1 MFTLMIINKIHW
13 LGVGLSSPPGILYLN
28 EQRYN
33 LLVWNRSV
41 DKAQSLLKNK
51 IYVNQL
57 DISSLSK
64 KLDRN
69 DLIVSML
76 PASMHMEIAE
86 LAINYKCHLVTSSYH
101 DPQYEK
107 LEQKFID
114 NDCLFICEC
123 GLDPG
128 IDHLMAHKLVE
139 DFKSSKTI
147 DTKTEISF
155 LSYCGGV
162 PKIPNDFKY
171 KFSWSPL
178 GVLKALKSPSRSL
191 KDFKI
196 FDVNRPWD
204 AITHYTAPLAQPE
217 EFEVYP
223 NRDSIPFMQQYKF
236 DPDWTVKQFVR
247 GTLRLNGWAEAWS
260 DIFKEIETLSGE
272 KGEKRLEEMSEVF
285 WRDNAYGESEPDR
298 VILCVDLKAEK
309 GSRVVWHKTFKMDAW
324 GDHRGTAM
332 ARLVSNPVYFAVE
345 AIANKQIEF
354 GVNAATSDPVIV
366 DKWLENIKGLAQEF
380 DVIDH
385 LS

>member
-28 EQRYN
+28 EQRYD

-128 IDHLMAHKLVE
+128 IDHLLAHKLIQE
-139 DFKSSKTI
+139 FEKGNYQDIKSIWFESM
-147 DTKTEISF
+147 
-155 LSYCGGV
+155 CGGF
-162 PKIPNDFKY
+162 PEIPNNFKY

-178 GVLKALKSPSRSL
+178 GVLKALNTPANHIENFSEERSE
-191 KDFKI
+191 KPYKKI
-196 FDVNRPWD
+196 NF
-204 AITHYTAPLAQPE
+204 I
-217 EFEVYP
+217 EFNNEKFETYP
-223 NRDSIPFMQQYKF
+223 NRNSIPYINEYNLGEYSNILEHFE
-236 DPDWTVKQFVR
+236 R
-247 GTLRLNGWAEAWS
+247 GTIRLEGWSKAWNE
-260 DIFKEIETLSGE
+260 IFKNIEDKIDLENLSKKLWE
-272 KGEKRLEEMSEVF
+272 ENQYDNLE
-285 WRDNAYGESEPDR
+285 NDR
-298 VILCVDLKAEK
+298 VLLYVKIRSKNSNNNEIFNKTLYLDESRPIVNSAMSQCVSYTVAFTIECIMNLKNKKGIHRIFHDEKNVDYIL
-309 GSRVVWHKTFKMDAW
+309 
-324 GDHRGTAM
+324 
-332 ARLVSNPVYFAVE
+332 
-345 AIANKQIEF
+345 NKLNEY
-354 GVNAATSDPVIV
+354 G
-366 DKWLENIKGLAQEF
+366 IKIRQL
-380 DVIDH
+380 
-385 LS
+385 

>member
-28 EQRYN
+28 EQRYD

-41 DKAQSLLKNK
+41 DKAQSLLNNK

-86 LAINYKCHLVTSSYH
+86 LAIKYKCHLVTSSYH

-128 IDHLMAHKLVE
+128 IDHLLAHKLIQE
-139 DFKSSKTI
+139 FEKENYQDIKSIWFESM
-147 DTKTEISF
+147 
-155 LSYCGGV
+155 CGGF
-162 PKIPNDFKY
+162 PETPNYFKY

-178 GVLKALKSPSRSL
+178 GVLKALNTPANHIENFSEERSE
-191 KDFKI
+191 KPYKKI
-196 FDVNRPWD
+196 NF
-204 AITHYTAPLAQPE
+204 I
-217 EFEVYP
+217 EFNNEKFETYP
-223 NRDSIPFMQQYKF
+223 NRNSIPYINEYNLGKYSNILEHFE
-236 DPDWTVKQFVR
+236 R
-247 GTLRLNGWAEAWS
+247 GTIRLEGWSKAWNE
-260 DIFKEIETLSGE
+260 IFKNIEDKIDLENLSKKLWE
-272 KGEKRLEEMSEVF
+272 ENQYDNLE
-285 WRDNAYGESEPDR
+285 NDR
-298 VILCVDLKAEK
+298 VLLYVKIRSKNSNNNEIFNKTLYLDESRPIVNSAMSQCVSYTVAFTIECIMNLKNKKGIHRIFHDEKNVDYIL
-309 GSRVVWHKTFKMDAW
+309 
-324 GDHRGTAM
+324 
-332 ARLVSNPVYFAVE
+332 
-345 AIANKQIEF
+345 NKLNEC
-354 GVNAATSDPVIV
+354 G
-366 DKWLENIKGLAQEF
+366 IKIRQL
-380 DVIDH
+380 
-385 LS
+385 

>member
-28 EQRYN
+28 EQRYD

-64 KLDRN
+64 KLERN

-76 PASMHMEIAE
+76 PASMHMEITE

-128 IDHLMAHKLVE
+128 IDHLLAHKLIQE
-139 DFKSSKTI
+139 FEKGNYQDIKSIWFESM
-147 DTKTEISF
+147 
-155 LSYCGGV
+155 CGGF
-162 PKIPNDFKY
+162 PEIPNNFKY

-178 GVLKALKSPSRSL
+178 GVLKALNTPANHIENFSEERSE
-191 KDFKI
+191 KPYKKI
-196 FDVNRPWD
+196 NF
-204 AITHYTAPLAQPE
+204 I
-217 EFEVYP
+217 EFNNEKFETYP
-223 NRDSIPFMQQYKF
+223 NRNSIPYINAYNLGKYSNILEHFE
-236 DPDWTVKQFVR
+236 R
-247 GTLRLNGWAEAWS
+247 GTIRLEGWSKAWNE
-260 DIFKEIETLSGE
+260 IFKNIEDKIDLENLSKKLWE
-272 KGEKRLEEMSEVF
+272 ENQYDNLE
-285 WRDNAYGESEPDR
+285 NDR
-298 VILCVDLKAEK
+298 VLLYVKIRSKNSNNNEIFNKTLYLDESRQIVNSAMSQCVSYTVAFTIECIMNLKNKKGIHRIFHDEKNVDYIL
-309 GSRVVWHKTFKMDAW
+309 
-324 GDHRGTAM
+324 
-332 ARLVSNPVYFAVE
+332 
-345 AIANKQIEF
+345 NKLNEC
-354 GVNAATSDPVIV
+354 G
-366 DKWLENIKGLAQEF
+366 IKIRQL
-380 DVIDH
+380 
-385 LS
+385 

>member
-28 EQRYN
+28 EQGYD

-41 DKAQSLLKNK
+41 DKAQSLLNNK

-86 LAINYKCHLVTSSYH
+86 LAIKYKCHLVTSSYH

-128 IDHLMAHKLVE
+128 IDHLLAHKLIQE
-139 DFKSSKTI
+139 FEKENYQDIKSIWFESM
-147 DTKTEISF
+147 
-155 LSYCGGV
+155 CGGF
-162 PKIPNDFKY
+162 PETPNYFKY

-178 GVLKALKSPSRSL
+178 GVLKALNTPANHIENFSEERSE
-191 KDFKI
+191 KPYKKI
-196 FDVNRPWD
+196 NF
-204 AITHYTAPLAQPE
+204 I
-217 EFEVYP
+217 EFNNEKFETYP
-223 NRDSIPFMQQYKF
+223 NRNSIPYINEYNLSKYSNILEHFE
-236 DPDWTVKQFVR
+236 R
-247 GTLRLNGWAEAWS
+247 GTIRLEGWSKAWNE
-260 DIFKEIETLSGE
+260 IFKNIEDKIDLESLSKKLWE
-272 KGEKRLEEMSEVF
+272 DNQYDNLE
-285 WRDNAYGESEPDR
+285 NDR
-298 VILCVDLKAEK
+298 VLLYVKIRSKDSNNNEIFNKTLYLDESRPIVNSAMSQCVSYTVAFTIECIMNSKNKKGIHRIFHDVKNVDYIL
-309 GSRVVWHKTFKMDAW
+309 
-324 GDHRGTAM
+324 
-332 ARLVSNPVYFAVE
+332 
-345 AIANKQIEF
+345 NKLNEC
-354 GVNAATSDPVIV
+354 G
-366 DKWLENIKGLAQEF
+366 IKIRQL
-380 DVIDH
+380 
-385 LS
+385 

>member
-28 EQRYN
+28 EQRYD

-41 DKAQSLLKNK
+41 DKAQSLLKNN

-128 IDHLMAHKLVE
+128 IDHLLAHKLIQE
-139 DFKSSKTI
+139 FEKGNYQDIKSIWFESM
-147 DTKTEISF
+147 
-155 LSYCGGV
+155 CGGF
-162 PKIPNDFKY
+162 PEIPNNFKY

-178 GVLKALKSPSRSL
+178 GVLKALNTPANHIKNFSEERSE
-191 KDFKI
+191 KPYKKI
-196 FDVNRPWD
+196 NF
-204 AITHYTAPLAQPE
+204 I
-217 EFEVYP
+217 EFNNEKFETYP
-223 NRDSIPFMQQYKF
+223 NRNSIPYINEYNLGEYSNILEHFE
-236 DPDWTVKQFVR
+236 R
-247 GTLRLNGWAEAWS
+247 GTIRLEGWSKAWNE
-260 DIFKEIETLSGE
+260 IFKNIEDKIDLENLSKKLWE
-272 KGEKRLEEMSEVF
+272 ENQYDNLE
-285 WRDNAYGESEPDR
+285 NDR
-298 VILCVDLKAEK
+298 VLLYVKIRSKNSNNNEIFNKTLYIDESRPIVNSAMSQCVSYTVAFTIECIMNLKNKKGIHRIFHDEKNVDYIL
-309 GSRVVWHKTFKMDAW
+309 
-324 GDHRGTAM
+324 
-332 ARLVSNPVYFAVE
+332 
-345 AIANKQIEF
+345 NKLNEY
-354 GVNAATSDPVIV
+354 G
-366 DKWLENIKGLAQEF
+366 IKIRQL
-380 DVIDH
+380 
-385 LS
+385 

>member
-51 IYVNQL
+51 IYVNQF

-86 LAINYKCHLVTSSYH
+86 LAIKYKCHLVTSSYH

-128 IDHLMAHKLVE
+128 IDHLLAHKLIQE
-139 DFKSSKTI
+139 FEKGNYQDIKSIGFESM
-147 DTKTEISF
+147 
-155 LSYCGGV
+155 CGGF
-162 PKIPNDFKY
+162 PEIPNNFKY

-178 GVLKALKSPSRSL
+178 GVLKALNTPANHIENFSEERSE
-191 KDFKI
+191 KPYKKI
-196 FDVNRPWD
+196 NF
-204 AITHYTAPLAQPE
+204 I
-217 EFEVYP
+217 EFNNEKFETYP
-223 NRDSIPFMQQYKF
+223 NRNSIPYINEYNLGKYSNILEHFE
-236 DPDWTVKQFVR
+236 R
-247 GTLRLNGWAEAWS
+247 GTIRLEGWSKAWNE
-260 DIFKEIETLSGE
+260 IFKNIEDKIDLENLSKKLWE
-272 KGEKRLEEMSEVF
+272 ENQYDNLE
-285 WRDNAYGESEPDR
+285 NDR
-298 VILCVDLKAEK
+298 VLLYVKIRSKNSNNNEIFNKTLYLDESRPIVNSAMSQCVSYTVAFTIECIMNLKNKKGIYRIFHDEKNVDYIL
-309 GSRVVWHKTFKMDAW
+309 
-324 GDHRGTAM
+324 
-332 ARLVSNPVYFAVE
+332 
-345 AIANKQIEF
+345 NKLNEC
-354 GVNAATSDPVIV
+354 G
-366 DKWLENIKGLAQEF
+366 IKIRQL
-380 DVIDH
+380 
-385 LS
+385 

>member
-28 EQRYN
+28 EQRYD

-86 LAINYKCHLVTSSYH
+86 LAIKYKCHLVTSSYH

-128 IDHLMAHKLVE
+128 IDHLLAHKLIQE
-139 DFKSSKTI
+139 FEKGNYQDIKSIWFESM
-147 DTKTEISF
+147 
-155 LSYCGGV
+155 CGGF
-162 PKIPNDFKY
+162 PETPNNFKY

-178 GVLKALKSPSRSL
+178 GVLKALNTPANHIENFSEERSE
-191 KDFKI
+191 KPYKKI
-196 FDVNRPWD
+196 NF
-204 AITHYTAPLAQPE
+204 I
-217 EFEVYP
+217 EFNNEKFETYP
-223 NRDSIPFMQQYKF
+223 NRNSIPYINEYNLGKYSNILEHFE
-236 DPDWTVKQFVR
+236 R
-247 GTLRLNGWAEAWS
+247 GTIRLEGWSKAWNE
-260 DIFKEIETLSGE
+260 IFKNIEDKIDLETLSKKLWE
-272 KGEKRLEEMSEVF
+272 ENQYDNLE
-285 WRDNAYGESEPDR
+285 NDR
-298 VILCVDLKAEK
+298 VLLYVKIRSKDSNNNEIFNKTLYLDESRPIVNSAMSQCVSYTVAFTIECIMNLKNKKGIHRIFHDEKNVDYIL
-309 GSRVVWHKTFKMDAW
+309 
-324 GDHRGTAM
+324 
-332 ARLVSNPVYFAVE
+332 
-345 AIANKQIEF
+345 NKLNEC
-354 GVNAATSDPVIV
+354 G
-366 DKWLENIKGLAQEF
+366 IKIRQL
-380 DVIDH
+380 
-385 LS
+385 

>member
-28 EQRYN
+28 EQKYD

-41 DKAQSLLKNK
+41 DKAQSLLNNE

-86 LAINYKCHLVTSSYH
+86 LAIKYKCHLITSSYH

-128 IDHLMAHKLVE
+128 IDHLLAHKLIQE
-139 DFKSSKTI
+139 FEKGNYQDIKSIWFESM
-147 DTKTEISF
+147 
-155 LSYCGGV
+155 CGGF
-162 PKIPNDFKY
+162 PEIPNNFKY

-178 GVLKALKSPSRSL
+178 GVLKALNTPANHIENFSEERSE
-191 KDFKI
+191 KPYKKI
-196 FDVNRPWD
+196 NF
-204 AITHYTAPLAQPE
+204 I
-217 EFEVYP
+217 EFNNEKFETYP
-223 NRDSIPFMQQYKF
+223 NRNSIPYINEYNLGKYSNILEHFE
-236 DPDWTVKQFVR
+236 R
-247 GTLRLNGWAEAWS
+247 GTIRLEGWSKAWNE
-260 DIFKEIETLSGE
+260 IFKNIEDKIDLESLSKKLWE
-272 KGEKRLEEMSEVF
+272 ENQYDNLE
-285 WRDNAYGESEPDR
+285 NDR
-298 VILCVDLKAEK
+298 VLLYVKIRSKDSNNNEIFNKTLYLDESRPIVNSAMSQCVSYTVAFTIECIMNLKNKKGIHRIFHDEKNVDYIL
-309 GSRVVWHKTFKMDAW
+309 
-324 GDHRGTAM
+324 
-332 ARLVSNPVYFAVE
+332 
-345 AIANKQIEF
+345 NKLNEC
-354 GVNAATSDPVIV
+354 G
-366 DKWLENIKGLAQEF
+366 IKIRQL
-380 DVIDH
+380 
-385 LS
+385 

>member
-128 IDHLMAHKLVE
+128 IDHLLAHKLIQE
-139 DFKSSKTI
+139 FEKGNYQDIKSIWFESM
-147 DTKTEISF
+147 
-155 LSYCGGV
+155 CGGF
-162 PKIPNDFKY
+162 PEIPNNFKY

-178 GVLKALKSPSRSL
+178 GVLKALNTPANYIENFSEERSE
-191 KDFKI
+191 KPYKKI
-196 FDVNRPWD
+196 NF
-204 AITHYTAPLAQPE
+204 I
-217 EFEVYP
+217 EFNNEKFETYP
-223 NRDSIPFMQQYKF
+223 NRNSIPYINEYNLGKYSNILEHFE
-236 DPDWTVKQFVR
+236 R
-247 GTLRLNGWAEAWS
+247 GTIRLEGWSKAWNE
-260 DIFKEIETLSGE
+260 IFKNIEDKIDLENLSKKLWE
-272 KGEKRLEEMSEVF
+272 ENQYDNLE
-285 WRDNAYGESEPDR
+285 NDR
-298 VILCVDLKAEK
+298 VLLYVKIRSKNSNNNEIFNKTLYLDESRPIVNSAMSQCVSYTVAFTIECIMNLKNKKGIHRIFHDEKNVDYIL
-309 GSRVVWHKTFKMDAW
+309 
-324 GDHRGTAM
+324 
-332 ARLVSNPVYFAVE
+332 
-345 AIANKQIEF
+345 NKLNEC
-354 GVNAATSDPVIV
+354 G
-366 DKWLENIKGLAQEF
+366 IKIRQL
-380 DVIDH
+380 
-385 LS
+385 

>member
-76 PASMHMEIAE
+76 PASMHMEIVE

-128 IDHLMAHKLVE
+128 IDHLLAHKLIQE
-139 DFKSSKTI
+139 FEKGNYQDIKSIWFESM
-147 DTKTEISF
+147 
-155 LSYCGGV
+155 CGGF
-162 PKIPNDFKY
+162 PEIPNNFKY

-178 GVLKALKSPSRSL
+178 GVLKALNTPANHIRNFSEERSE
-191 KDFKI
+191 KPYKKI
-196 FDVNRPWD
+196 NF
-204 AITHYTAPLAQPE
+204 I
-217 EFEVYP
+217 EFNNEKFETYP
-223 NRDSIPFMQQYKF
+223 NRNSIPYINEYNLGKYSNILEHFE
-236 DPDWTVKQFVR
+236 R
-247 GTLRLNGWAEAWS
+247 GTIRLEGWSKAWNE
-260 DIFKEIETLSGE
+260 IFKNIEDKIDLENLS
-272 KGEKRLEEMSEVF
+272 KKLWEENQYDNSE
-285 WRDNAYGESEPDR
+285 NDR
-298 VILCVDLKAEK
+298 VLLYVKIRSKNSNNNEIFNKTLYLDESRPIVNSAMSQCVSYTVAFTIECIMNLKNKKGIHRIFHDEKNVDYIL
-309 GSRVVWHKTFKMDAW
+309 
-324 GDHRGTAM
+324 
-332 ARLVSNPVYFAVE
+332 
-345 AIANKQIEF
+345 NKLNEC
-354 GVNAATSDPVIV
+354 G
-366 DKWLENIKGLAQEF
+366 IKIRQL
-380 DVIDH
+380 
-385 LS
+385 

>member
-28 EQRYN
+28 EQRYD
-33 LLVWNRSV
+33 LVVWNRSV

-86 LAINYKCHLVTSSYH
+86 LAIKYKCHLVTSSYH

-128 IDHLMAHKLVE
+128 IDHLLAHKLIQE
-139 DFKSSKTI
+139 FEKGNYQDIKSIWFESM
-147 DTKTEISF
+147 
-155 LSYCGGV
+155 CGGF
-162 PKIPNDFKY
+162 PEIPNNFKY

-178 GVLKALKSPSRSL
+178 GVLKALNTPANHIENFSEERSE
-191 KDFKI
+191 KPYKKI
-196 FDVNRPWD
+196 NF
-204 AITHYTAPLAQPE
+204 I
-217 EFEVYP
+217 EFNNEKFETYP
-223 NRDSIPFMQQYKF
+223 NRNSIPYINEYNLGKYSNILEHFE
-236 DPDWTVKQFVR
+236 R
-247 GTLRLNGWAEAWS
+247 GTIRLEGWSKAWNE
-260 DIFKEIETLSGE
+260 IFKNIENKIDLENLSKKLWE
-272 KGEKRLEEMSEVF
+272 ENQYDNLE
-285 WRDNAYGESEPDR
+285 NDR
-298 VILCVDLKAEK
+298 VLLYVKIRSKNSNNNEIFNKTLYLDESRPIVNSAMSQCVSYTVAFTIECIMNLKNKKGIHRIFHDEKNVDYIL
-309 GSRVVWHKTFKMDAW
+309 
-324 GDHRGTAM
+324 
-332 ARLVSNPVYFAVE
+332 
-345 AIANKQIEF
+345 NKLNEC
-354 GVNAATSDPVIV
+354 G
-366 DKWLENIKGLAQEF
+366 IKIRQL
-380 DVIDH
+380 
-385 LS
+385 

>member
-28 EQRYN
+28 EQRYD

-41 DKAQSLLKNK
+41 YKAKSLLKNK

-128 IDHLMAHKLVE
+128 IDHLLAHKLIQE
-139 DFKSSKTI
+139 FEKGNYQDIKSIWFESM
-147 DTKTEISF
+147 
-155 LSYCGGV
+155 CGGF
-162 PKIPNDFKY
+162 PEIPNNFKY

-178 GVLKALKSPSRSL
+178 GVLKALNTPANHIKNFSEERSE
-191 KDFKI
+191 KPYKKI
-196 FDVNRPWD
+196 NF
-204 AITHYTAPLAQPE
+204 I
-217 EFEVYP
+217 EFNNEKFETYP
-223 NRDSIPFMQQYKF
+223 NRNSIPYINAYNLGKYSNILEHFE
-236 DPDWTVKQFVR
+236 R
-247 GTLRLNGWAEAWS
+247 GTIRLEGWSKAWNE
-260 DIFKEIETLSGE
+260 IFKNIEDKIDLENLSKKLWE
-272 KGEKRLEEMSEVF
+272 ENQYDNLE
-285 WRDNAYGESEPDR
+285 NDR
-298 VILCVDLKAEK
+298 VLLYVKIRSKNSNNNEIFNKTLYIDESRPIVNSAMSQCVSYTVAFTIECIMNSKNKKGIYRIFHDEKNVDYIL
-309 GSRVVWHKTFKMDAW
+309 
-324 GDHRGTAM
+324 
-332 ARLVSNPVYFAVE
+332 
-345 AIANKQIEF
+345 NKLNEY
-354 GVNAATSDPVIV
+354 G
-366 DKWLENIKGLAQEF
+366 IKIRQL
-380 DVIDH
+380 
-385 LS
+385 

>member
-28 EQRYN
+28 EQRYD

-41 DKAQSLLKNK
+41 DKAQSLLNNK

-86 LAINYKCHLVTSSYH
+86 LAIKYKCHLVTSSYH

-128 IDHLMAHKLVE
+128 IDHLLAHKLIQE
-139 DFKSSKTI
+139 FEKGNYQDIKSIWFESM
-147 DTKTEISF
+147 
-155 LSYCGGV
+155 CGGF
-162 PKIPNDFKY
+162 PEIPNNFKY

-178 GVLKALKSPSRSL
+178 GVLKALNTPANHIENFSEERSE
-191 KDFKI
+191 KPYKKI
-196 FDVNRPWD
+196 NF
-204 AITHYTAPLAQPE
+204 I
-217 EFEVYP
+217 EFNNEKFETYP
-223 NRDSIPFMQQYKF
+223 NRNSIPYINEYNLGKYLNILEHFE
-236 DPDWTVKQFVR
+236 R
-247 GTLRLNGWAEAWS
+247 GTIRLEGWSKAWNE
-260 DIFKEIETLSGE
+260 IFKNIEDKIDLENLSKKLWE
-272 KGEKRLEEMSEVF
+272 ENQYDNLE
-285 WRDNAYGESEPDR
+285 NDR
-298 VILCVDLKAEK
+298 VLLYVKIRSKNSNNNEIFNKTLYLDESRPIVNSAMSQCVSYTVAFTIECIMNSKNKKGIHRIFHDVKNVDYIL
-309 GSRVVWHKTFKMDAW
+309 
-324 GDHRGTAM
+324 
-332 ARLVSNPVYFAVE
+332 
-345 AIANKQIEF
+345 NKLNEC
-354 GVNAATSDPVIV
+354 G
-366 DKWLENIKGLAQEF
+366 IKIRQL
-380 DVIDH
+380 
-385 LS
+385 

>member
-28 EQRYN
+28 EQRYD

-41 DKAQSLLKNK
+41 DKAQSLLNNK

-86 LAINYKCHLVTSSYH
+86 LAIKYKCHLVTSSYH

-128 IDHLMAHKLVE
+128 IDHLLAHKLIQE
-139 DFKSSKTI
+139 FEKGNYQDIKSIWFESM
-147 DTKTEISF
+147 
-155 LSYCGGV
+155 CGGF
-162 PKIPNDFKY
+162 PETPNYFKY

-178 GVLKALKSPSRSL
+178 GVLKALNTPANHIENFSEERSE
-191 KDFKI
+191 KPYKKI
-196 FDVNRPWD
+196 NF
-204 AITHYTAPLAQPE
+204 I
-217 EFEVYP
+217 EFNNEKFETYP
-223 NRDSIPFMQQYKF
+223 NRNSIPYINEYNLGKYSNILEHFE
-236 DPDWTVKQFVR
+236 R
-247 GTLRLNGWAEAWS
+247 GTIRLEGWSKAWNE
-260 DIFKEIETLSGE
+260 IFKNIEDKIDLENLSKKLWE
-272 KGEKRLEEMSEVF
+272 ENQYDNLE
-285 WRDNAYGESEPDR
+285 NDR
-298 VILCVDLKAEK
+298 VLLYVKIRSKNSNNNEIFNKTLYLDESRPIVNSAMSQCVSYTVAFTIECIMNSKNKKGIHRIFHDVKNVDYIL
-309 GSRVVWHKTFKMDAW
+309 
-324 GDHRGTAM
+324 
-332 ARLVSNPVYFAVE
+332 
-345 AIANKQIEF
+345 NKLNEC
-354 GVNAATSDPVIV
+354 G
-366 DKWLENIKGLAQEF
+366 IKIRQL
-380 DVIDH
+380 
-385 LS
+385 

>member
-28 EQRYN
+28 EQRYD

-41 DKAQSLLKNK
+41 EKAQSLLNNK

-86 LAINYKCHLVTSSYH
+86 LAIKHKCHLVTSSYH

-128 IDHLMAHKLVE
+128 IDHLLAHKLIQE
-139 DFKSSKTI
+139 FEKGNYQDIKSIWFESM
-147 DTKTEISF
+147 
-155 LSYCGGV
+155 CGGF
-162 PKIPNDFKY
+162 PEIPNNFKY

-178 GVLKALKSPSRSL
+178 GVLKALNTPANHIENFSEERKEKPY
-191 KDFKI
+191 KKI
-196 FDVNRPWD
+196 NF
-204 AITHYTAPLAQPE
+204 I
-217 EFEVYP
+217 EFNNEKFETYP
-223 NRDSIPFMQQYKF
+223 NRNSLPYINEYNLGKYSNILEHFE
-236 DPDWTVKQFVR
+236 R
-247 GTLRLNGWAEAWS
+247 GTIRLEGWSKAWNE
-260 DIFKEIETLSGE
+260 IFKNIEDKIDLESLS
-272 KGEKRLEEMSEVF
+272 KKLWEENQY
-285 WRDNAYGESEPDR
+285 DN
-298 VILCVDLKAEK
+298 
-309 GSRVVWHKTFKMDAW
+309 
-324 GDHRGTAM
+324 
-332 ARLVSNPVYFAVE
+332 
-345 AIANKQIEF
+345 
-354 GVNAATSDPVIV
+354 
-366 DKWLENIKGLAQEF
+366 LENDRILLYVKIRSKDSNNNEIFNKTLYLDESRPIVNSAMSQCVSYTVAFTIECIMNLKNKKGIHRIFHDEKNVDYILNKLNECGIKIRQL
-380 DVIDH
+380 
-385 LS
+385 

>member
-28 EQRYN
+28 EQRYD

-41 DKAQSLLKNK
+41 DKAQSLLNNK

-86 LAINYKCHLVTSSYH
+86 LAIKYKCHLVTSSYH

-128 IDHLMAHKLVE
+128 IDHLLAHKLIQE
-139 DFKSSKTI
+139 FEKENYQDIKSIRFESM
-147 DTKTEISF
+147 
-155 LSYCGGV
+155 CGGF
-162 PKIPNDFKY
+162 PEMPNNFKY

-178 GVLKALKSPSRSL
+178 GVLKALNTPANHIENFSEERSE
-191 KDFKI
+191 KPYKKI
-196 FDVNRPWD
+196 NF
-204 AITHYTAPLAQPE
+204 I
-217 EFEVYP
+217 EFNNEKFETYP
-223 NRDSIPFMQQYKF
+223 NRNSIPYINEYNLGKYSNILEHFE
-236 DPDWTVKQFVR
+236 R
-247 GTLRLNGWAEAWS
+247 GTIRLEGWSKAWNE
-260 DIFKEIETLSGE
+260 IFKNIEDKIDLESLSKKLWE
-272 KGEKRLEEMSEVF
+272 ENQYDNLE
-285 WRDNAYGESEPDR
+285 NDR
-298 VILCVDLKAEK
+298 VLLYVKIRSKDSNNNEIFNKTLYLDESRPIVNSAMSQCVSYTVAFTIECIMNLKNKKGIHRIFHDEKNVDYIL
-309 GSRVVWHKTFKMDAW
+309 
-324 GDHRGTAM
+324 
-332 ARLVSNPVYFAVE
+332 
-345 AIANKQIEF
+345 NKLNEC
-354 GVNAATSDPVIV
+354 G
-366 DKWLENIKGLAQEF
+366 IKIRQL
-380 DVIDH
+380 
-385 LS
+385 

>member
-51 IYVNQL
+51 IYVNQF

-128 IDHLMAHKLVE
+128 IDHLLAHKLIQE
-139 DFKSSKTI
+139 FEKGNYQDIKSIGFESM
-147 DTKTEISF
+147 
-155 LSYCGGV
+155 CGGF
-162 PKIPNDFKY
+162 PEIPNNFKY

-178 GVLKALKSPSRSL
+178 GVLKALNTPANHTENFSEERSE
-191 KDFKI
+191 KPYKKI
-196 FDVNRPWD
+196 NF
-204 AITHYTAPLAQPE
+204 I
-217 EFEVYP
+217 EFNNEKFETYP
-223 NRDSIPFMQQYKF
+223 NRNSIPYINEYNLGKYSNILEHFE
-236 DPDWTVKQFVR
+236 R
-247 GTLRLNGWAEAWS
+247 GTIRLEGWSKAWNE
-260 DIFKEIETLSGE
+260 IFKNIEDKIDLENLSKKLWE
-272 KGEKRLEEMSEVF
+272 ENQYDNLE
-285 WRDNAYGESEPDR
+285 NDR
-298 VILCVDLKAEK
+298 VLLYVKIRSKNSNNNEIFNKTLYLDESRPIVNSAMSQCVSYTVAFTIECIMNLKNKKGIHRIFHDEKNVDYIL
-309 GSRVVWHKTFKMDAW
+309 
-324 GDHRGTAM
+324 
-332 ARLVSNPVYFAVE
+332 
-345 AIANKQIEF
+345 NKLNEC
-354 GVNAATSDPVIV
+354 G
-366 DKWLENIKGLAQEF
+366 IKIRQL
-380 DVIDH
+380 
-385 LS
+385 

>member
-86 LAINYKCHLVTSSYH
+86 LAIKHKCHLVTSSYH

-107 LEQKFID
+107 LEQKFIE

-128 IDHLMAHKLVE
+128 IDHLLAHKLIQE
-139 DFKSSKTI
+139 FEKGNYQDIKSIWFESM
-147 DTKTEISF
+147 
-155 LSYCGGV
+155 CGGF
-162 PKIPNDFKY
+162 PEIPNNFKY

-178 GVLKALKSPSRSL
+178 GVLKALNTPANHIENFSEERSE
-191 KDFKI
+191 KPYKKI
-196 FDVNRPWD
+196 NF
-204 AITHYTAPLAQPE
+204 I
-217 EFEVYP
+217 EFNNEKFETYP
-223 NRDSIPFMQQYKF
+223 NRNSIPYINEYNLGKYSNILEHFE
-236 DPDWTVKQFVR
+236 R
-247 GTLRLNGWAEAWS
+247 GTIRLEGWSKAWNE
-260 DIFKEIETLSGE
+260 IFKNIEDKIDLENLSKKLWE
-272 KGEKRLEEMSEVF
+272 ENQYDNLE
-285 WRDNAYGESEPDR
+285 NDR
-298 VILCVDLKAEK
+298 VLLYVKIRSKNSNNNEIFNKTLYLDESRPIVNSAMSQCVSYTVAFTIECIMNLKNKKGIHRIFHDEKNVDYIL
-309 GSRVVWHKTFKMDAW
+309 
-324 GDHRGTAM
+324 
-332 ARLVSNPVYFAVE
+332 
-345 AIANKQIEF
+345 NKLNEC
-354 GVNAATSDPVIV
+354 G
-366 DKWLENIKGLAQEF
+366 IKIRQL
-380 DVIDH
+380 
-385 LS
+385 

>member
-128 IDHLMAHKLVE
+128 IDHLLAHKLIQE
-139 DFKSSKTI
+139 FEKGNYQDIKSIWFESM
-147 DTKTEISF
+147 
-155 LSYCGGV
+155 CGGF
-162 PKIPNDFKY
+162 PEIPNNFKY
-171 KFSWSPL
+171 RFSWSPH
-178 GVLKALKSPSRSL
+178 GVLKALNTPANHIENFSEERSE
-191 KDFKI
+191 KPYKKI
-196 FDVNRPWD
+196 NF
-204 AITHYTAPLAQPE
+204 I
-217 EFEVYP
+217 EFNNEKFETYP
-223 NRDSIPFMQQYKF
+223 NRNSIPYINEYNLGKYSNILEHFE
-236 DPDWTVKQFVR
+236 R
-247 GTLRLNGWAEAWS
+247 GTIRLEGWSKAWNE
-260 DIFKEIETLSGE
+260 IFKNIEDKIDLENLSKKLWE
-272 KGEKRLEEMSEVF
+272 ENQYDNLE
-285 WRDNAYGESEPDR
+285 NDR
-298 VILCVDLKAEK
+298 VLLYVKIRSKNSNNNEIFNKTLYLDESRPIVNSAMSQCVSYTVAFTIECIMNLKNKKGIHRIFHDEKNVDYIL
-309 GSRVVWHKTFKMDAW
+309 
-324 GDHRGTAM
+324 
-332 ARLVSNPVYFAVE
+332 
-345 AIANKQIEF
+345 NKLNEC
-354 GVNAATSDPVIV
+354 G
-366 DKWLENIKGLAQEF
+366 IKIRQL
-380 DVIDH
+380 
-385 LS
+385 

>member
-86 LAINYKCHLVTSSYH
+86 LAIKYKCHLVTSSYH

-128 IDHLMAHKLVE
+128 IDHLLAHKLIQE
-139 DFKSSKTI
+139 FEKGNYQDIKSIGFESM
-147 DTKTEISF
+147 
-155 LSYCGGV
+155 CGGF
-162 PKIPNDFKY
+162 PEIPNNFKY

-178 GVLKALKSPSRSL
+178 GVLKALNTPANHTENFSEERSE
-191 KDFKI
+191 KPYKKI
-196 FDVNRPWD
+196 NF
-204 AITHYTAPLAQPE
+204 I
-217 EFEVYP
+217 EFNNEKFETYP
-223 NRDSIPFMQQYKF
+223 NRNSIPYINEYNLGKYSNILEHFE
-236 DPDWTVKQFVR
+236 R
-247 GTLRLNGWAEAWS
+247 GTIRLEGWSKAWNE
-260 DIFKEIETLSGE
+260 IFKNIED
-272 KGEKRLEEMSEVF
+272 KIDLENFIKKLWEENQY
-285 WRDNAYGESEPDR
+285 DNLENDR
-298 VILCVDLKAEK
+298 VLLYVKIRSKNSNNNEIFNKTLYLDESRPIVNSAMSQCVSYTVAFTIECIMNLKNKKGIHRIFHDEKNVDYIL
-309 GSRVVWHKTFKMDAW
+309 
-324 GDHRGTAM
+324 
-332 ARLVSNPVYFAVE
+332 
-345 AIANKQIEF
+345 NKLNEC
-354 GVNAATSDPVIV
+354 G
-366 DKWLENIKGLAQEF
+366 IKIRQL
-380 DVIDH
+380 
-385 LS
+385 

>member
-86 LAINYKCHLVTSSYH
+86 LAIKYKCHLVTSSYH

-128 IDHLMAHKLVE
+128 IDHLLAHKLIQE
-139 DFKSSKTI
+139 FEKGNYQDIKSIWFESM
-147 DTKTEISF
+147 
-155 LSYCGGV
+155 CGGF
-162 PKIPNDFKY
+162 PEIPNNFKY

-178 GVLKALKSPSRSL
+178 GVLKALNTPANHTENFSEERSE
-191 KDFKI
+191 KPYKKI
-196 FDVNRPWD
+196 NF
-204 AITHYTAPLAQPE
+204 I
-217 EFEVYP
+217 EFNNEKFETYP
-223 NRDSIPFMQQYKF
+223 NRNSIPYINEYNLGKYSNILEHFE
-236 DPDWTVKQFVR
+236 R
-247 GTLRLNGWAEAWS
+247 GTIRLEGWSKAWNE
-260 DIFKEIETLSGE
+260 IFKNIEDKIDLENLSKKLWE
-272 KGEKRLEEMSEVF
+272 ENQYDNLE
-285 WRDNAYGESEPDR
+285 NDR
-298 VILCVDLKAEK
+298 VLLYVKIRSKNSNNNEIFNKTLYLDESRPIVNSAMSQCVSYTVAFTIECIMNLKNKKGIHRIFHDEKNVDYIL
-309 GSRVVWHKTFKMDAW
+309 
-324 GDHRGTAM
+324 
-332 ARLVSNPVYFAVE
+332 
-345 AIANKQIEF
+345 NKLNEC
-354 GVNAATSDPVIV
+354 G
-366 DKWLENIKGLAQEF
+366 IKIRQL
-380 DVIDH
+380 
-385 LS
+385 

>member
-51 IYVNQL
+51 IYVNQF

-128 IDHLMAHKLVE
+128 IDHLLAHKLIQE
-139 DFKSSKTI
+139 FEKGNYQDIKSIGFESM
-147 DTKTEISF
+147 
-155 LSYCGGV
+155 CGGF
-162 PKIPNDFKY
+162 PEIPNNFKY

-178 GVLKALKSPSRSL
+178 GVLKALNTPANHIENFSEERSE
-191 KDFKI
+191 KPYKKI
-196 FDVNRPWD
+196 NF
-204 AITHYTAPLAQPE
+204 I
-217 EFEVYP
+217 EFNNEKFETYP
-223 NRDSIPFMQQYKF
+223 NRNSIPYINEYNLGKYSNILEHFE
-236 DPDWTVKQFVR
+236 R
-247 GTLRLNGWAEAWS
+247 GTIRLEGWSKAWNE
-260 DIFKEIETLSGE
+260 IFKNIEDKIDLENLSKKLWE
-272 KGEKRLEEMSEVF
+272 ENQYDNLE
-285 WRDNAYGESEPDR
+285 NDR
-298 VILCVDLKAEK
+298 VLLYVKIRSKNSNNNEIFNKTLYLDESRPIVNSAMSQCVSYTVAFTIECIMNLKNKKGIHRIFHDEKNVDYIL
-309 GSRVVWHKTFKMDAW
+309 
-324 GDHRGTAM
+324 
-332 ARLVSNPVYFAVE
+332 
-345 AIANKQIEF
+345 NKLNEC
-354 GVNAATSDPVIV
+354 G
-366 DKWLENIKGLAQEF
+366 IKIRQL
-380 DVIDH
+380 
-385 LS
+385 

>member
-28 EQRYN
+28 EQRYD

-41 DKAQSLLKNK
+41 DKAQSLLNNK

-86 LAINYKCHLVTSSYH
+86 LAIKYKCHLVTSSYH

-128 IDHLMAHKLVE
+128 IDHLLAHKLIQE
-139 DFKSSKTI
+139 FEKGNYQDIKSIGFESM
-147 DTKTEISF
+147 
-155 LSYCGGV
+155 CGGF
-162 PKIPNDFKY
+162 PEIPNNFKY

-178 GVLKALKSPSRSL
+178 GVLKALNTPANHIENFSEERSE
-191 KDFKI
+191 KPYKKI
-196 FDVNRPWD
+196 NF
-204 AITHYTAPLAQPE
+204 I
-217 EFEVYP
+217 EFNNEKFETYP
-223 NRDSIPFMQQYKF
+223 NRNSIPYINEYNLGKYSNILEHFE
-236 DPDWTVKQFVR
+236 R
-247 GTLRLNGWAEAWS
+247 GTIRLEGWSKAW
-260 DIFKEIETLSGE
+260 DEIFKNIEDKIDLENLSKKLWE
-272 KGEKRLEEMSEVF
+272 ENQYDNLE
-285 WRDNAYGESEPDR
+285 NDR
-298 VILCVDLKAEK
+298 VLLYVKIRSKNSNNNEIFNKTLYLDESRPIVNSAMSQCVSYTVAF
-309 GSRVVWHKTFKMDAW
+309 T
-324 GDHRGTAM
+324 
-332 ARLVSNPVYFAVE
+332 
-345 AIANKQIEF
+345 IEC
-354 GVNAATSDPVIV
+354 IM
-366 DKWLENIKGLAQEF
+366 NIKNKKGIHRIFHDEKNVDYILNKLNECGIKIRQ
-380 DVIDH
+380 
-385 LS
+385 L